1 MFAQSR
7 MSGYGHLCA
16 VTGSLQRLFVVY
28 VAAFMLCFSSCV
40 VAEPGSF
47 QVEEAHS
54 WTEEGAYFLDAQFV
68 VNLSSGAFEALEN
81 GVPLVFVLQF
91 QVVKTHPWF
100 WDVVDIEINQVRQIQ
115 YHALSRSYLVKESAA
130 GTQGNYHRLKDALQA
145 AGAIEGLFLTDQELE
160 QGRGYKMRVRGSLDI
175 ESLPTPVRLLA
186 YVSSSWD
193 MDSEWYTWPLA
204 R

>member
-1 MFAQSR
+1 
-7 MSGYGHLCA
+7 MSAYVHLCA
-16 VTGSLQRLFVVY
+16 ATGGLQRLLVVC
-28 VAAFMLCFSSCV
+28 VAAFTLCFSLPV

-47 QVEEAHS
+47 KVEDAHS
-54 WTEEGAYFLDAQFV
+54 WTEDGAYFLDAQFV

-100 WDVVDIEINQVRQIQ
+100 WDVVDIEINQVRQVE
-115 YHALSRSYLVKESAA
+115 YHALSRSYLVKDSAA
-130 GTQGNYHRLKDALQA
+130 GAQGNYHRLKDALQA

-160 QGRGYKMRVRGSLDI
+160 KGRGYKMRVRGRLDI

>member
-1 MFAQSR
+1 

-16 VTGSLQRLFVVY
+16 VTGSLQRLFVVS
-28 VAAFMLCFSSCV
+28 VAVFMLAFSSCV
-40 VAEPGSF
+40 YAEPGSF
-47 QVEEAHS
+47 QVEDAHS
-54 WTEEGAYFLDAQFV
+54 WSKDGTYFLDAQFV

-81 GVPLVFVLQF
+81 GVPLVFDLQV

-100 WDVVDIEINQVRQIQ
+100 WDVVDIEINQTRQIQ
-115 YHALSRSYLVKESAA
+115 YHALSRSYLVKDPGA
-130 GTQGNYHRLKDALQA
+130 GTQGNYRRLKDALQA
-145 AGAIEGLFLTDQELE
+145 AGFIDALFLTDQKLE
-160 QGRGYKMRVRGSLDI
+160 QGRGFKIRIRGSLDI

-193 MDSEWYTWPLA
+193 MDSQWYTWPLA